1 MPASDMEEVMIE
13 PDLKYCPK
21 CDDEYRAEIEKCAA
35 CGIELIT
42 GLQKIEMAEA
52 RRKRLESRTTE
63 LSPDDDLVEIQRGTL
78 PDLRYLSSL
87 LDKENIATLLVGD
100 MKSCGK
106 PCCPT
111 IYNLLVRREDGMDA
125 MHIIEEEHR
134 RATALAQHQNSHSD
148 AIFNPYAAEAQCPA
162 CGHSF
167 PTTETSCPDCGLSFG

>member
-1 MPASDMEEVMIE
+1 MEEVMIE

-42 GLQKIEMAEA
+42 GLQKIEMEET
-52 RRKRLESRTTE
+52 RRKRLESRTSE
-63 LSPDDDLVEIQRGTL
+63 LSPDDDLVEIQRGPL

-106 PCCPT
+106 TCCPT
-111 IYNLLVRREDGMDA
+111 IYNLLVRREDGMDT

-134 RATALAQHQNSHSD
+134 RATALAHHQNSHSD
-148 AIFNPYAAEAQCPA
+148 AIFNPHAAEAQCPA